1 MMETSREADKEA
13 VAEIKEEQKDAWYN
27 KFKAEYKKGLIFSSN
42 DGNYKMRFRVRG
54 QFQASV
60 TEEDGEN
67 TATNFSVARLR
78 LKWDGHAFRPW
89 FLYTLQL
96 GARSNVDLRDLYFT
110 VAYNKAIMP
119 RVGQNKVPFS
129 RDALNS
135 SGALQFV
142 TRSIIDGEFAYGRDR
157 GISLYGALGK
167 NSNFSYGAG
176 VYNGDGRNGT
186 STDSNLLYAG
196 RMQFGVGGE
205 ETTFGGLF
213 RGANSSFP
221 TASPYKLIQNFA
233 KSPTFVVGAAM
244 AGIPGL
250 NINRKSPDGSISNRM
265 EELGITVAD
274 VVSITGDVNFKTPMF
289 NVQGS
294 YMGRWIDP
302 DQGGAGSAFDQG
314 FNIQSG
320 VFLMPKTVEFAG
332 RFSYIDYCARYKVGN
347 HTWN

>member
-1 MMETSREADKEA
+1 MKMFLKLLIIAAIVLPLSGVTAKAQSTKAQIEALKQQIEAIQLQNQQQIEQLKQQIEMMETSREADKEA

-42 DGNYKMRFRVRG
+42 DGNYKMRFIVRG

-96 GARSNVDLRDLYFT
+96 GARNNVDLRDLYFT

-142 TRSIIDGEFAYGRDR
+142 TRSIIDFEFAYGRDR

-176 VYNGDGRNGT
+176 VYNGDGRNGI

-221 TASPYKLIQNFA
+221 TASPYKLIPNFA

-250 NINRKSPDGSISNRM
+250 NIIYHR
-265 EELGITVAD
+265 
-274 VVSITGDVNFKTPMF
+274 
-289 NVQGS
+289 
-294 YMGRWIDP
+294 
-302 DQGGAGSAFDQG
+302 G
-314 FNIQSG
+314 F
-320 VFLMPKTVEFAG
+320 
-332 RFSYIDYCARYKVGN
+332 
-347 HTWN
+347 